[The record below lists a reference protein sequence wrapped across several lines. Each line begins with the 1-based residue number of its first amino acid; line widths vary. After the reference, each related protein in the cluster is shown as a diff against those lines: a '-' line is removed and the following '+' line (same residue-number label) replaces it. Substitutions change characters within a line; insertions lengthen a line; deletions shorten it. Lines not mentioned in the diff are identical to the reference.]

1 MLHLVIEGV
10 GGVHARLLR
19 AVLVGHVARR
29 LAGHVVRVGD
39 ADLLLGLAEAAAAVG
54 VVVEDLAHLGAGE
67 RLEAPFHDVRLRGQ
81 VVRCGHLGRQAE
93 LRADFGE
100 LAVLHAA
107 ARERVEERL
116 LDADHL
122 LGRERDVVEVR
133 LRDMVVDL
141 VEDGVAMFVGPDDD
155 ISGVVVA
162 GRDGVEMRERE
173 VDVCHV
179 VAPLGETL
187 LGKPYLA
194 LTVIGVETQ
203 LPFTSTVV
211 FHSNLTGS
219 ASGL

>member
-54 VVVEDLAHLGAGE
+54 VVVEDRAHVCAGE
-67 RLEAPFHDVRLRGQ
+67 RLEALSHDGRLRGL
-81 VVRCGHLGRQAE
+81 VCRGGHLGRHAE
-93 LRADFGE
+93 LLADFGE
-100 LAVLHAA
+100 LVGLDAA

-133 LRDMVVDL
+133 LRDVVVDL
-141 VEDGVAMFVGPDDD
+141 VEDGVALFVGPDDD
-155 ISGVVVA
+155 VAGVVVA

-173 VDVCHV
+173 VDVCHCCCS
-179 VAPLGETL
+179 
-187 LGKPYLA
+187 
-194 LTVIGVETQ
+194 
-203 LPFTSTVV
+203 FCC
-211 FHSNLTGS
+211 
-219 ASGL
+219 